1 LINRREKEKLV
12 SMKVEKEKE
21 EKKRKEKRKIFSYPS
36 IRSKNKILLFE
47 RSKEDIFTFWL
58 IFPGSLC

>member
-1 LINRREKEKLV
+1 
-12 SMKVEKEKE
+12 MKVEKEKE